1 MTIKQ
6 LEAAFP
12 YPTGDTT
19 HHPGM
24 DLRDWFAGQA
34 IVGFACPDE
43 NAAVETVRSTDP
55 ATDATRAKAI
65 ADVRI
70 RGARTACRE
79 AAELAYMLADAL
91 LYAREKRND

>member
-34 IVGFACPDE
+34 ISGFACPDE
-43 NAAVETVRSTDP
+43 STAVETRPLTTQ
-55 ATDATRAKAI
+55 ATHAKAI
-65 ADVRI
+65 ADRQVRH
-70 RGARTACRE
+70 AREACRE
-79 AAELAYMLADAL
+79 AAEFAYMVADAL
-91 LYAREKRND
+91 LQARS